1 MTLRLDVVQQSHG
14 CEFRLSWGDGQRLPP
29 VALPQPVEVL
39 EAYINWQQAYLNFYR
54 TFRGRVVGVGHLS
67 DVEDRRAQL
76 VKAEADLLAEFHRW
90 LRHPKLDP
98 MRQQIAQLAKDCSV
112 QRAAR
117 PDQEVNLTILL
128 TCSPI
133 ALERLPWEAWEIG
146 KELGTVTTICIART
160 PDQIRAQPVKA
171 ARRGR
176 NRVLVILGD
185 DTGLDFKADREA
197 VQGLRAIAD
206 IHFVGWQPGQDPT
219 VLLNQVTQAITDSR
233 GWDVLLFAGHSNE
246 AATSGGELAIAPHLS
261 LTVNELLPS
270 LTVARQNGL
279 QFALFNSCS
288 GLSIA
293 KSLIDLGFNQVAIM
307 REPIHNQVAQEFLV
321 QFLRTLAQY
330 KDVHEALIV
339 ASQALKLEKNL
350 TFPSAA
356 LVPSL
361 VCRPGQPWFRFRK
374 FGWREWLRQ
383 LRPTRRQALPL
394 AGLVGLSLL
403 HPVQD
408 HLLDQRLWSQAVYR
422 RLTGQT
428 TEVATLAPITVVQV
442 DPESLNRADIGVP
455 VPMNRAYLATV
466 IEQLSQRQARVIG
479 IDYVLDRPAPEPEN
493 TRLATVAEQARDLG
507 TWLVWASIQESG
519 QWTPVLPQASFPSPL
534 SHWSLTGRIGAYPPY
549 VPLIDPRAEPTET
562 PLPLYYLLAL
572 VAELEANADPAAPRP
587 QRQSQSPLIT
597 QALSHVE
604 VNSTTYSTLRSMRS
618 RHHLLTA
625 LAYWVGQMWLQP
637 IVDFSLPPDQVYQ
650 TLPAWQLLEEPTSP
664 GLSFENHI
672 VILAPG
678 GYPEAGITPGEDN
691 LPLPAAVRHWRFW
704 ADAPADLIT
713 GGEIHAYLAHSL
725 LTQRQ
730 VVPIPD
736 LWMIGLAALLGK
748 GVVLDLHNRPISRR
762 QGYLMLLGATA
773 AYGLV
778 SLQVYISVAI
788 LVPWLLPSLTF
799 WLYALPAVQ
808 GLSLHRP
815 KPLFAF
821 A

>member
-1 MTLRLDVVQQSHG
+1 MTLRLDVMQQPHG
-14 CEFRLSWGDGQRLPP
+14 CEFRLSWGDGQRLPS
-29 VALPQPVEVL
+29 VALPQPAEVL
-39 EAYINWQQAYLNFYR
+39 EVYQHWQQTYLNFYR
-54 TFRGRVVGVGHLS
+54 TFRGRVVGVGQLS

-76 VKAEADLLAEFHRW
+76 VKTEADLLAEFHRW
-90 LRHPKLDP
+90 LRYPKLDP
-98 MRQQIAQLAKDCSV
+98 MRQQIAQLAKDRSV
-112 QRAAR
+112 QGDAEPAR
-117 PDQEVNLTILL
+117 GTSLTIFL
-128 TCSPI
+128 TCTPT

-146 KELGTVTTICIART
+146 KELGTVTTIRIARS
-160 PDQIRAQPVKA
+160 PDQIRAQPIKA

-185 DTGLDFKADREA
+185 DTGLDFKTDREA

-219 VLLNQVTQAITDSR
+219 ALLSQITQAITDSR
-233 GWDVLLFAGHSNE
+233 GWDGLLFAGHSNE
-246 AATSGGELAIAPHLS
+246 AVTSGGELAIAPNLA
-261 LTVNELLPS
+261 LTVNELVPS

-321 QFLRTLAQY
+321 QFLRSLAQY
-330 KDVHEALIV
+330 KDVHEALIA

-403 HPVQD
+403 YPVQD
-408 HLLDQRLWSQAVYR
+408 YLLDQRLWSQAVYR

-428 TEVATLAPITVVQV
+428 TELAAPTPITVVQI
-442 DPESLNRADIGVP
+442 DPESLNRAGIQVP
-455 VPMNRAYLATV
+455 VPMDRAYLATV
-466 IEQLSQRQARVIG
+466 IEQISQRQARVIG
-479 IDYVLDRPAPEPEN
+479 IDYVTDRPASEPEN
-493 TRLATVAEQARDLG
+493 TQLATAAQQAAEQG
-507 TWLVWASIQESG
+507 SWLVWSTIQEAG

-534 SHWSLTGRIGAYPPY
+534 PHWSLTGHIRAHLHY
-549 VPLIDPRAEPTET
+549 VTLINPWAEPTET
-562 PLPLYYLLAL
+562 PLPMYYLLAL
-572 VAELEANADPAAPRP
+572 AAKLGANADQATPRP
-587 QRQSQSPLIT
+587 QLQSPSPLIT

-604 VNSTTYSTLRSMRS
+604 ANSTTYPTLLSPRS
-618 RHHLLTA
+618 RHHLLTV
-625 LAYWVGQMWLQP
+625 LARWVGQMWLEP
-637 IVDFSLPPDQVYQ
+637 IVDFSLPPNQVYQ
-650 TLPAWQLLEEPTSP
+650 TLPAWQLLEEPVGSGP
-664 GLSFENHI
+664 SLENHI
-672 VILAPG
+672 VILASG

-691 LPLPAAVRHWRFW
+691 LSLPAAVHHWRFW

-713 GGEIHAYLAHSL
+713 GGEIHAYLVHGL

-736 LWMIGLAALLGK
+736 LWMIGVAALLGK
-748 GVVLDLHNRPISRR
+748 GVVWNLHNRLITRR

-773 AYGLV
+773 AYGVV
-778 SLQVYISVAI
+778 SLQVYIAAAV
-788 LVPWLLPSLTF
+788 LMPWLLPSLTF

-808 GLSLHRP
+808 GLSPNRP
-815 KPLFAF
+815 KPSLAF